1 MDPNEEKILADVLVA
16 DALLET
22 VVAQLRIDRDDELY
36 KELLKKMV
44 RRQAKDQLVL
54 AIWGGLS
61 DEQAVNLK
69 EFIRQSRITAEWL
82 SEEDLVIEFALQYT
96 DLKEKM
102 FDALSEFF
110 KGFIERF
117 NAGAGL

>member
-1 MDPNEEKILADVLVA
+1 MADVLVA

-22 VVAQLRIDRDDELY
+22 VLAQLKVNNEDELY
-36 KELLKKMV
+36 LALLKKML

-54 AIWGGLS
+54 AIWSGLS

-69 EFIRQSRITAEWL
+69 EFMRQSRITAEWL
-82 SEEDLVIEFALQYT
+82 SEEDLVIEFALQYPE
-96 DLKEKM
+96 LKEKM

-117 NAGAGL
+117 NSESGK

>member
-1 MDPNEEKILADVLVA
+1 MDQGEKKILEDVLLA
-16 DALLET
+16 DAVLET
-22 VVAQLRIDRDDELY
+22 ILSQLKIDQSDELHRALV
-36 KELLKKMV
+36 KNMI

-61 DEQAVNLK
+61 DEQSVNLR
-69 EFIRQSRITAEWL
+69 EFMRASRITAEWL
-82 SEEDLVIEFALQYT
+82 SEENIVIEFALQYP
-96 DLKEKM
+96 DLKERM

-117 NAGAGL
+117 NEGKG